1 MISISLA
8 TKSIDFLTINEVTCI
23 EIKHVV
29 SHSSM
34 LARLVGSFYRVK
46 GKARLYPR
54 GPVSILPGALLTL
67 SRNNVANNRASRS
80 QAVFTTIFPEV

>member
-1 MISISLA
+1 M
-8 TKSIDFLTINEVTCI
+8 KSIDFCLTINGVICI

-29 SHSSM
+29 SHSSK
-34 LARLVGSFYRVK
+34 LARLVGSSCRVK

-54 GPVSILPGALLTL
+54 GPVSILPGALLAL
-67 SRNNVANNRASRS
+67 SRSNLANNRASRS